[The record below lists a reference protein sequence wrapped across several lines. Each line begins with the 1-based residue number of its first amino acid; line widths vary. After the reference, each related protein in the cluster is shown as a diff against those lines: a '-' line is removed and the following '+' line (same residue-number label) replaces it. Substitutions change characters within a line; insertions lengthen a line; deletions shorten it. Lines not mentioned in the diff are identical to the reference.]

1 MNENTKIAQNLQL
14 KLYNRGFLFGSA
26 TGISCGRSIL
36 LLGKKNRNT
45 RFKKKKISEG
55 IEHTQ
60 NLNGKDLREKGG
72 LHFAIH
78 FDLCVT

>member
-36 LLGKKNRNT
+36 LLGKKIEIPDLR
-45 RFKKKKISEG
+45 KKKISEG

-78 FDLCVT
+78 FALCVT

>member
-45 RFKKKKISEG
+45 RFKKKKISLSD
-55 IEHTQ
+55 T
-60 NLNGKDLREKGG
+60 
-72 LHFAIH
+72 
-78 FDLCVT
+78 

>member
-36 LLGKKNRNT
+36 LLGKKIEIPDLR
-45 RFKKKKISEG
+45 KKKYLKALNTPKI
-55 IEHTQ
+55 
-60 NLNGKDLREKGG
+60 
-72 LHFAIH
+72 
-78 FDLCVT
+78 